1 MNEFIKQ
8 FFRKI
13 TKKFLFLR
21 KASTP
26 HFEQAS
32 TATSTSEM
40 FSTTISSPNNTTTK
54 VFDTPFS
61 TTTAAPSNKTT
72 IRPFTNTTTFPS
84 KALLN
89 LNALFK
95 FNITFD
101 FNIQFLASFNV
112 SALN

>member
-1 MNEFIKQ
+1 MNLLNNFL
-8 FFRKI
+8 FKI
-13 TKKFLFLR
+13 TKTFLFLR

-32 TATSTSEM
+32 TATSTTEM

-54 VFDTPFS
+54 VFDTTFS
-61 TTTAAPSNKTT
+61 TKTTAPSNKTT
-72 IRPFTNTTTFPS
+72 LRPFTTNFPS

-95 FNITFD
+95 LNITFD